1 MHDTGVECKGP
12 TIVRKN
18 VTIVCKDFTMLHK
31 DLTMLRKDLTILYKD
46 VTIVCKGVTV
56 VCKDVTLKSSFLQGS
71 FNELRKC
78 YQQLLTYIRV
88 RVSISMMGLG
98 TSGLCRNYMLDLVQA
113 KAGTL
118 MVLCSGNSEMVLL

>member
-1 MHDTGVECKGP
+1 MQRFHCSVQGC
-12 TIVRKN
+12 
-18 VTIVCKDFTMLHK
+18 VTVVC
-31 DLTMLRKDLTILYKD
+31 KDLTILYKDVTVVCKD

-98 TSGLCRNYMLDLVQA
+98 TSGLCRMRLYD
-113 KAGTL
+113 G
-118 MVLCSGNSEMVLL
+118 SGD